1 MGIKRRWLDD
11 ITLVEAVNKR
21 VSRRI
26 VRRDNYDPFKKV
38 GGGEQ
43 VTQKTIGKKLEV
55 AFCMI

>member
-1 MGIKRRWLDD
+1 
-11 ITLVEAVNKR
+11 VNKR

-43 VTQKTIGKKLEV
+43 VTQKAIGKKLEV